1 MADTNEFLTAEAR
14 NMDAMFSDGI
24 PAQTFDAMFSDG
36 YAYHEVGQI
45 TDSYTSASFIG
56 EDIPRNEMVYA
67 EAHDIPRNEMVYAEA
82 HKIGDIAKPGVP
94 IFNPGRGIGG
104 KVIKLNSEQLRQHK
118 QKLNQAA
125 NEIKNI
131 WNTLKNTHV
140 KQLTESWAGTDA
152 ASYIRSFNSFDSKVN
167 ASVEALDL
175 LARTFERAA
184 KELESTQ
191 EHIKTIMNSID

>member
-1 MADTNEFLTAEAR
+1 MAEILTAESG
-14 NMDAMFSDGI
+14 NVDAMFSDGI

-36 YAYHEVGQI
+36 YVYHDMGTI
-45 TDSYTSASFIG
+45 TDSYAVEFKG
-56 EDIPRNEMVYA
+56 EN
-67 EAHDIPRNEMVYAEA
+67 IPRNEMVYAEA
-82 HKIGDIAKPGVP
+82 HKISDVVQPGVP
-94 IFNPGRGIGG
+94 IYNPVRGRVGG
-104 KVIKLNSEQLRQHK
+104 KVIKLNSDQLRQHK

-131 WNTLKNTHV
+131 WNTLKNTHI

-184 KELESTQ
+184 RELESTQ
-191 EHIKTIMNSID
+191 ENIKTIMNNIN